1 MVLMGESFQQV
12 LEGNRIDITLRGR
25 KNDSGRINEKKKR
38 IVNTDL

>member
-25 KNDSGRINEKKKR
+25 RDSVAKSVSE
-38 IVNTDL
+38 